1 MQKENA
7 AVFRFCIFLSPA
19 CKLFL
24 YELCRHKRILHV
36 YRYAGCYLY
45 ILSTCN
51 ATYSYIL
58 ISHIDINR
66 LHVGIN
72 EIHFIDKFHIYN
84 NLLYDKKIKLY
95 VDLKSYMS
103 TQIC

>member
-1 MQKENA
+1 MQLFFVFVYFCPQYASYFYMNYVDIKEYYMYIDMQGDN
-7 AVFRFCIFLSPA
+7 
-19 CKLFL
+19 
-24 YELCRHKRILHV
+24 
-36 YRYAGCYLY
+36 LY

-84 NLLYDKKIKLY
+84 NLLNDKNIKLY

>member
-1 MQKENA
+1 MQLFFVFVYFCPQHASYFYMNYVDIKEYYMYIDMQGDN
-7 AVFRFCIFLSPA
+7 
-19 CKLFL
+19 
-24 YELCRHKRILHV
+24 
-36 YRYAGCYLY
+36 LY

-72 EIHFIDKFHIYN
+72 KIHFIDKFHIYN
-84 NLLYDKKIKLY
+84 NLLNDKKN
-95 VDLKSYMS
+95 
-103 TQIC
+103 

>member
-1 MQKENA
+1 MQGDN
-7 AVFRFCIFLSPA
+7 
-19 CKLFL
+19 
-24 YELCRHKRILHV
+24 
-36 YRYAGCYLY
+36 LY

-72 EIHFIDKFHIYN
+72 EIHFIDK
-84 NLLYDKKIKLY
+84 LY
-95 VDLKSYMS
+95 VNTNMLNVDTFIGHVNTDKLSVDINKLRADTS
-103 TQIC
+103 

>member
-1 MQKENA
+1 MQGDN
-7 AVFRFCIFLSPA
+7 
-19 CKLFL
+19 
-24 YELCRHKRILHV
+24 
-36 YRYAGCYLY
+36 LY

-58 ISHIDINR
+58 ISHFDINR

-72 EIHFIDKFHIYN
+72 EIHFINKFHFYK
-84 NLLYDKKIKLY
+84 NLLNDEKIKLY
-95 VDLKSYMS
+95 VGLKSYMS

>member
-1 MQKENA
+1 MNYVDIKEYYMYMYIDMQGDN
-7 AVFRFCIFLSPA
+7 
-19 CKLFL
+19 
-24 YELCRHKRILHV
+24 
-36 YRYAGCYLY
+36 LY

-51 ATYSYIL
+51 ATYSYNL

-72 EIHFIDKFHIYN
+72 EIPFIDKFHIYN
-84 NLLYDKKIKLY
+84 NLLNDKKIKLY

>member
-1 MQKENA
+1 MQGDN
-7 AVFRFCIFLSPA
+7 
-19 CKLFL
+19 
-24 YELCRHKRILHV
+24 
-36 YRYAGCYLY
+36 LY

-58 ISHIDINR
+58 LSHIDINR

-103 TQIC
+103 TNMLNVDTFIGHVNTDKLSVDINKLRADTS